1 MEGPPP
7 DRPLD
12 ELICRPLYV
21 SAAQPIDALLPQL
34 RERDDHM
41 AIVVDEFGSAVGM
54 ITIEDI
60 FEEVVGDFN
69 IGYDFDEYRPRR
81 KHHIDQVDE
90 DIYRMDARVP
100 ISELNELLQ
109 LDLPSVEF
117 HTVGGLIEA
126 RLRRI
131 PAPNDSIVENG
142 WRFTVLE
149 SNERAIL
156 KLRVEPA

>member
-1 MEGPPP
+1 
-7 DRPLD
+7 
-12 ELICRPLYV
+12 
-21 SAAQPIDALLPQL
+21 
-34 RERDDHM
+34 
-41 AIVVDEFGSAVGM
+41 VVDEFGSAVGM

-81 KHHIDQVDE
+81 KHHIEALGE
-90 DIYRMDARVP
+90 DLYQMDARVP

-109 LDLPSVEF
+109 LDLPAIEF
-117 HTVGGLIEA
+117 HTAGGLVEA

-131 PAPNDSIVENG
+131 PKPGEDVVEGG

-149 SNERAIL
+149 SNERAIV